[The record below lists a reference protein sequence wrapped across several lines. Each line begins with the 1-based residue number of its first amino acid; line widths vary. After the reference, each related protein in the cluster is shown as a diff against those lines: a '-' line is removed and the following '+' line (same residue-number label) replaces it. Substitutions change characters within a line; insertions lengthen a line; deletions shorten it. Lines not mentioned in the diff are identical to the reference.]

1 MGGVDYLKEI
11 PAGRADSSALA
22 GMRLSSLGPW
32 GQRGRSVWTAS
43 YADPTFARWISSA
56 VSTLLRRW
64 AASGDRPASVATD
77 RLSTI
82 KATVRMEA
90 PSRARKDSRR
100 SGRSPGGSAV
110 PRRLEREQLG
120 VQPASR
126 HQLLVSPLA
135 PQLAPL
141 QYQDAVGHPHGGEAV
156 RDQDGH
162 AAVCQLREPQE
173 HLVLRPRVERRGGP
187 VEDQN
192 LPIAHVSPPQRYL
205 LPLAPRQVDAPVEPP
220 AQHLVVAPLEAGGH
234 RVRQTAPRRLA
245 HPGLVAQRVHL
256 AHADVLFQDEV
267 VAHEVLE
274 DHADVPAQAVQI
286 VLPQVHAVEQ
296 DAPFI
301 GVVQACEQLHERR
314 LPRSVLAHQGNA
326 LARLEQ
332 EPEVPHGPAI
342 RPGIAEA
349 DALELEPA
357 PDGRGHGPRARLRR
371 DPGPHVEEGE
381 QVREVQALLEHL
393 RHGEQDAL
401 NQVAALAKRRSEE
414 HTSE

>member
-1 MGGVDYLKEI
+1 
-11 PAGRADSSALA
+11 
-22 GMRLSSLGPW
+22 MRLSSLGPW
-32 GQRGRSVWTAS
+32 SQRGRSVWTAS

-126 HQLLVSPLA
+126 HELLVRPLVH
-135 PQLAPL
+135 QLAPL
-141 QYQDAVGHPHGGEAV
+141 QHENAVGHPHGGEAV

-173 HLVLRPRVERRGGP
+173 HLVLRPRVERRRGL

-192 LPIAHVSPPQRYL
+192 LRIAHVSPPQRYL
-205 LPLAPRQVDAPVEPP
+205 LPLAPRQGD
-220 AQHLVVAPLEAGGH
+220 
-234 RVRQTAPRRLA
+234 T
-245 HPGLVAQRVHL
+245 
-256 AHADVLFQDEV
+256 
-267 VAHEVLE
+267 
-274 DHADVPAQAVQI
+274 
-286 VLPQVHAVEQ
+286 
-296 DAPFI
+296 
-301 GVVQACEQLHERR
+301 
-314 LPRSVLAHQGNA
+314 

-332 EPEVPHGPAI
+332 EPKVPHGPAI
-342 RPGIAEA
+342 GPGIAEA

-401 NQVAALAKRRSEE
+401 NQVAALAKRPGEE
-414 HTSE
+414 R